1 MRMHAYVCVC
11 IREYFKPY
19 SIIFCNLRRLS
30 SDINVQPFEGD
41 VILTKEQQL
50 AIEAWSN
57 PNDPFAPMHAV
68 STFEQSKWPNGV
80 VYYVYDSSIPG
91 KN

>member
-1 MRMHAYVCVC
+1 MQAFLYHFY
-11 IREYFKPY
+11 
-19 SIIFCNLRRLS
+19 NLCHLF
-30 SDINVQPFEGD
+30 SDLNVQPFEGD

-50 AIEAWSN
+50 AIETRSN

-68 STFEQSKWPNGV
+68 SSFEDSKWPNGTV
-80 VYYVYDSSIPG
+80 HYMYDSSIPG